1 MNRIRIVITLA
12 VAAGLTV
19 PTLAQSN
26 SLRKQAA
33 RRPVPAPVGQT
44 RPARELILPV
54 ASPATRQ
61 IVPGVNPPPAN
72 PTLLRNSLIAI
83 EPPQPKN
90 IQVHDLVTIVIR
102 EDKTSVSDARLK
114 SEKNWELEARL
125 REWFRITNSKLATQT
140 FPDGQPGIDFS
151 FDNSYEGKGRNNR
164 NDSLTTRI
172 TAEVIDIKP
181 NGVLTLQARKL
192 IELDE
197 DVQVVT
203 LTGVCRSEDVNA
215 QNTVLS
221 TQLAD
226 ANISV
231 HHTGP
236 ARDAARRG
244 WLMRAFDLLRPF

>member
-1 MNRIRIVITLA
+1 MNRIHLLITL
-12 VAAGLTV
+12 VAAT
-19 PTLAQSN
+19 TMLAPAQAQTN

-33 RRPVPAPVGQT
+33 QRPTRAPIGQAQ
-44 RPARELILPV
+44 PARELILPV
-54 ASPATRQ
+54 AAPAARQ

-72 PTLLRNSLIAI
+72 PQLLKNSLIAI
-83 EPPQPKN
+83 EPPKPKN
-90 IQVHDLVTIVIR
+90 IQVHDLITIVIR

-114 SEKNWELEARL
+114 SEKTWEMEARL

-181 NGVLTLQARKL
+181 NGVLTLQARKM

-197 DVQVVT
+197 DVQIIT
-203 LTGVCRSEDVNA
+203 LTGICRTVDVNA

-244 WLMRAFDLLRPF
+244 WLMRAFDVLRPF